1 LYKIGFVVFCKN
13 FCFFVFFGFVARC
26 FLQLG
31 GKIKIKSIEK
41 RAEREAEQAL
51 KEKKTF
57 EPGQLQQAPGFEGFP
72 AQVVEIIG
80 RTGVFGEVKQVMVKV
95 LEGRDKG
102 RVIRRNIKG
111 PVKKGDILMLLET
124 EREARPLKQKKTE
137 KKR

>member
-1 LYKIGFVVFCKN
+1 M
-13 FCFFVFFGFVARC
+13 
-26 FLQLG
+26 G
-31 GKIKIKSIEK
+31 GKVKIKSIEK
-41 RAEREAEQAL
+41 KEEKEAAEKAG

-57 EPGQLQQAPGFEGFP
+57 EPGQAQASGFEGFP

-80 RTGVFGEVKQVMVKV
+80 RTGVFGEIKQVMVKV
-95 LEGRDKG
+95 LEGRDRG

-124 EREARPLKQKKTE
+124 EREARPLKQKKQE